1 MLIKKPHYP
10 KNMKRTLTLLGVT
23 LAMGIAFPLQGSVVS
38 EVIERV
44 IRAGGHVVDDA
55 GRIAAK
61 EALERGVS
69 RYGDEVIEL
78 TERGGFGLAQ
88 AAVTHGDEVWRLA
101 KMGPDMPR
109 ALATRSDA
117 LLDIGRR
124 WGDDAVRIEARAP
137 GCGEALASNVSRKWL
152 SQLATEASP
161 SDVQRIA
168 AFAAHQS
175 PKETEAMLKI
185 WGRSGSRALQF
196 MTPARIASLG
206 LAGALVATA
215 WQAPESLLG
224 LAEVALT
231 GLLGPLVTVCSWL
244 IVLAVLIYLRK
255 PLLWLVRRAARLT
268 KSVWVTARRPDQAQ

>member
-1 MLIKKPHYP
+1 
-10 KNMKRTLTLLGVT
+10 MKRSLRPFAII

-61 EALERGVS
+61 EALERGMA
-69 RYGDEVIEL
+69 RYGDEVVDL
-78 TERGGFGLAQ
+78 TEQGGFGLAQ

-101 KMGPDMPR
+101 RMGPEMPR
-109 ALATRSDA
+109 ALAARSES
-117 LLDIGRR
+117 LLAIGNR

-137 GCGEALASNVSRKWL
+137 GCGDVLGTTVSKKWR
-152 SQLATEASP
+152 SQLARDASA
-161 SDVQRIA
+161 SDIQRIA
-168 AFAAHQS
+168 AFAAHQT

-185 WGRSGSRALQF
+185 WGRSGTRALQF

-206 LAGALVATA
+206 FAGALLVTS
-215 WQAPESLLG
+215 WKAPEALLG
-224 LAEVALT
+224 LAEVTLT
-231 GLLGPLVTVCSWL
+231 GLLGPLMMVCSWV

-255 PLLWLVRRAARLT
+255 PLLWLVRRTARLA
-268 KSVWVTARRPDQAQ
+268 KSVWSAVRRPDGAS